1 MTWKGAWLASGDDG
15 AAGEGNF
22 KSENQFLWLRSGN
35 PTKDRKTTVS
45 LLAFF
50 SLFSP
55 SRTSEGS
62 QHPFAVVRAKRPVS
76 EWASGRSPAERGR
89 DLPTGRAFPNCP
101 GNTWP
106 TPPETKTEGK
116 ERRSWVLIK
125 VAQQVKQAGAVQ
137 YQKGCD
143 ASVWTV
149 RRSEFCSPRQI
160 TTSRDCVVIRAK
172 RKGHVR
178 DRECFCLLAVLAAW
192 TCSWLLSFATAAATA
207 ALIKG
212 WQ

>member
-62 QHPFAVVRAKRPVS
+62 QHPFAVVRAKPPVS
-76 EWASGRSPAERGR
+76 EWVSERSISCG
-89 DLPTGRAFPNCP
+89 
-101 GNTWP
+101 
-106 TPPETKTEGK
+106 
-116 ERRSWVLIK
+116 
-125 VAQQVKQAGAVQ
+125 AGAGLTDWPSFSKLSRK
-137 YQKGCD
+137 YLTDSPWDEDRRKGE
-143 ASVWTV
+143 TV
-149 RRSEFCSPRQI
+149 LSSHQSG
-160 TTSRDCVVIRAK
+160 TTSQTSRGCAISK
-172 RKGHVR
+172 RLRCISVN
-178 DRECFCLLAVLAAW
+178 
-192 TCSWLLSFATAAATA
+192 SAT
-207 ALIKG
+207 
-212 WQ
+212 